1 MTQFSPSTGG
11 GGCLSSRVKDCN
23 TGFKELQ
30 TWLYRTVQ
38 EVFGYLEPFGRNS
51 RVWRTDGQT
60 RSQHM
65 PRFTTLGIKEAN
77 EACRPTVDEQQVNDR
92 NGSVQ
97 RRRQGSTSGG
107 YNVQRLSN
115 IFRWVQ
121 NLFWCTYMPGLVAVQ
136 ATFNS
141 CKKRIFDEN
150 TNISIMYCIIKSS
163 DVL

>member
-1 MTQFSPSTGG
+1 
-11 GGCLSSRVKDCN
+11 
-23 TGFKELQ
+23 
-30 TWLYRTVQ
+30 
-38 EVFGYLEPFGRNS
+38 
-51 RVWRTDGQT
+51 
-60 RSQHM
+60 M